1 MLLFQLK
8 QVKNVYDARVS
19 QQTEEI
25 GHVLGLCTIK
35 SRFFCR
41 SVKGFTESEL
51 CQNTHTHTEGTSF
64 LPSIIYQ
71 VGVSN
76 DVLHS
81 HSPPTRCFHST
92 LIMQPSNVSL

>member
-19 QQTEEI
+19 HQQTEEI

-51 CQNTHTHTEGTSF
+51 CQNTHTHRGHILSTF
-64 LPSIIYQ
+64 NYLPGGSE
-71 VGVSN
+71 
-76 DVLHS
+76 
-81 HSPPTRCFHST
+81 
-92 LIMQPSNVSL
+92 